1 MRLVSAAVAASLL
14 VSSSGGCALAVAP
27 AVGLGVGT
35 LIGVARNQADS
46 DASISGPII
55 VGGLAGVVADVL
67 SIIYLAHLGA
77 SFDLSGRR
85 AP

>member
-14 VSSSGGCALAVAP
+14 LSASGCALAVAP
-27 AVGLGVGT
+27 AVGLGAGT

-55 VGGLAGVVADVL
+55 VGGLAGVVVDVL

-77 SFDLSGRR
+77 NFDLSERR
-85 AP
+85 AR